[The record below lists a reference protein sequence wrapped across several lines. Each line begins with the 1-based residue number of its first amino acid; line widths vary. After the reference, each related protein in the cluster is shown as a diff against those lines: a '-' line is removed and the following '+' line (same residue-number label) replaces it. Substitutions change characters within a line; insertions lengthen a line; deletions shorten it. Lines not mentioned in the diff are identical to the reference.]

1 MSKPIYWA
9 LGLLAV
15 PLFLILY
22 GLGIIFGK
30 EQVFNGLGELQAP
43 DAIKAINLCL
53 LFMLLS
59 NIVVLINLA
68 EWASGIAKATERD
81 WIGTICN
88 TEIKQHE
95 AEKHEGNG

>member
-1 MSKPIYWA
+1 MGKPILWA

-15 PLFLILY
+15 ALLLLLY
-22 GLGIIFGK
+22 DLGAFGK
-30 EQVFNGLGELQAP
+30 EGTETLGNQAL
-43 DAIKAINLCL
+43 DNAIGMIYICL
-53 LFMLLS
+53 LLMLAS
-59 NIVVLINLA
+59 NIVVLLYLA
-68 EWASGIAKATERD
+68 EWASGIDKATERD